1 MNLCFRGVQVDLPLS
16 KTSPTTRQIVPIRLY
31 YLTRTIFIE
40 PIYVL
45 LHVPNGKRSYPNIM
59 EKYANK
65 LDTELYINIYK
76 ENSNHTQI
84 FKENLINI

>member
-1 MNLCFRGVQVDLPLS
+1 
-16 KTSPTTRQIVPIRLY
+16 
-31 YLTRTIFIE
+31 
-40 PIYVL
+40 
-45 LHVPNGKRSYPNIM
+45 M